1 MDENNE
7 KLKDLC
13 ELVGRVK
20 DVILQPLQCLEGGMP
35 SEISDVVNTLQSY
48 ALTFSFASEG
58 VF

>member
-35 SEISDVVNTLQSY
+35 SEIFDVISTLQSY
-48 ALTFSFASEG
+48 ALTFNFGSEEI
-58 VF
+58 F